1 MTRSFVHYNA
11 GDAAD
16 AAIKAVNGM
25 LLNDKKVFVGHH
37 VGKKERQSKVEEQR
51 AQFTNIFVKNVDLE
65 ATDEE
70 FQDIFKS
77 FGDIVSA
84 ALGRGDDGA
93 PKGYAFVLDRGV
105 TLIVV

>member
-1 MTRSFVHYNA
+1 
-11 GDAAD
+11 
-16 AAIKAVNGM
+16 M

-51 AQFTNIFVKNVDLE
+51 AQFTNIFVKNVELD

-70 FQDIFKS
+70 FEAIFTP

-84 ALGRGDDGA
+84 ALGRNEDGTC
-93 PKGYAFVLDRGV
+93 KG
-105 TLIVV
+105 